1 MLSHIRSKISVLFLS
16 LALAVYAQDG
26 NCDYGPDTCIN
37 GKFLSPFV
45 CRIVHANS
53 MSFQGYVWRE
63 AYVGD
68 VVCVLPATR
77 SQAAA
82 DNAVASS
89 RWVNGAYG
97 PKTCINGYVWRQADP
112 TDYVCV
118 LPAVRTQTWD
128 DNAEAPY
135 RVVCD
140 CGAEWETITEQWFGT
155 APFCNGQCPEGWSQ
169 IRSASTANSCDPS
182 QQGICINCVG
192 TSSNSCVIG
201 SKVLCKSDVAS
212 ISEG

>member
-1 MLSHIRSKISVLFLS
+1 MLIIS
-16 LALAVYAQDG
+16 
-26 NCDYGPDTCIN
+26 
-37 GKFLSPFV
+37 
-45 CRIVHANS
+45 
-53 MSFQGYVWRE
+53 GYVWRE
-63 AYVGD
+63 AYAGD

-118 LPAVRTQTWD
+118 LPATRTQAWN
-128 DNAEAPY
+128 DNSEAPY

-140 CGAEWETITEQWFGT
+140 CGSEWENITEQWFGT
-155 APFCNGQCPEGWSQ
+155 APFCNGQCPDGWAE
-169 IRSASTANSCDPS
+169 IRSASTGSSCDPS
-182 QQGICINCVG
+182 QKGLCIDCVG
-192 TSSNSCVIG
+192 ASSNSCVFG
-201 SKVLCKSDVAS
+201 SKVLCRSDIAS